1 MSEPI
6 LDIKNLGV
14 SFGEKIVLNDVT
26 LSVPD
31 TGIVVLFGP
40 SGSGKSTLLRSICG
54 VNDANPSYR
63 MWGKIRYLGEKLG
76 KHEYPALVSQSAK
89 LMISTVFENIVY
101 GLPER
106 NNLTPAQQK
115 DLVLRLLDDAGLPDL
130 KDKLDMAVVE
140 LPLAVQRHLAILR
153 VAVSRPKLIF
163 IDEPTSGLKDD
174 EIGPMLEYIDKE
186 SKRCAI
192 LVVLHNQQQ
201 AKQLGGYAA
210 LLAGGSI
217 QEFQDSNG
225 FFTAPKS
232 PVAEQFTKH
241 GSCTVAT
248 PGADPRTLDE
258 SVAKPAPLSEG
269 ARKAKRR
276 AKKNVKNASFGPRGF
291 LWLRRGQLAGT
302 PLPGV
307 FHDINY
313 DLKALHRV
321 GVNTLITTTKRQLD
335 DDELAKHKLRAIWS
349 YIEDMGAPTFDQA
362 VDICQ
367 KIDEALDN
375 GEVVAAHCRAG
386 LGRTGTVLAM
396 YLIWEGSG
404 ALEALETVRA
414 VEPRWVQSDVQVSFL
429 EEFAKELAKG
439 THDQRSAVS

>member
-1 MSEPI
+1 MSESI
-6 LDIKNLGV
+6 LEIKNMGV
-14 SFGEKIVLNDVT
+14 SFGEKIVLNDIT
-26 LSVPD
+26 LSVPG

-40 SGSGKSTLLRSICG
+40 GGSGKSTLLRSVCG
-54 VNDANPSYR
+54 VNDANPSHR
-63 MWGKIRYLGEKLG
+63 MWGKVSYMGDKVG
-76 KHEYPALVSQSAK
+76 KREYPALVSQSAK
-89 LMISTVFENIVY
+89 LMMSTVFENIVI

-106 NNLTPAQQK
+106 NNLTPTQQH
-115 DLVLRLLDDAGLPDL
+115 DLVLRLLDEAGLPDL
-130 KDKLDMAVVE
+130 KNQLNKAVVD

-174 EIGPMLEYIDKE
+174 EIGPMLDYIRRE

-192 LVVLHNQQQ
+192 LVVLHNQLQ
-201 AKQLGGYAA
+201 AKHLGGYAA

-217 QEFQDSNG
+217 QEFQNADE

-232 PVAEQFTKH
+232 PITQQFTRN
-241 GSCTVAT
+241 GSCAVPA
-248 PGADPRTLDE
+248 PGTNPETLDE
-258 SVAKPAPLSEG
+258 SIPRPAPLSEG

-313 DLKALHRV
+313 DLKALNRV
-321 GVNTLITTTKRQLD
+321 GVTTLITTTKFPLD
-335 DDELAKHKLRAIWS
+335 DAVLAKHKLRAIWS
-349 YIEDMGAPTFDQA
+349 YIKDMGAPGFDQA
-362 VDICQ
+362 VEICQ
-367 KIDEALDN
+367 QIDAALDN

-414 VEPRWVQSDVQVSFL
+414 VEPRWVQSEEQVLFL
-429 EEFAKELAKG
+429 EEFAKELAKSSANE
-439 THDQRSAVS
+439 RLAVS